1 MNKQSIASFIL
12 INVLLLLLL
21 RIPATKSVHHVN
33 WTRSEIM
40 DSYGLYML
48 EWKVVNKEII
58 FTTTVN
64 TRGFIGLGF
73 SYRHGKMAGSDLVL
87 AWVDDSTGL
96 PNVLV
101 GGFYFFYMNFSNE
114 SVIVRYLNKS
124 GTRKNI

>member
-1 MNKQSIASFIL
+1 MKSQSIVSFIL
-12 INVLLLLLL
+12 VNVLLLLLL
-21 RIPATKSVHHVN
+21 RIRATKSVHHVN

-40 DSYGLYML
+40 DSYGLYLL
-48 EWKVVNKEII
+48 EWRVDNKEII

-73 SYRHGKMAGSDLVL
+73 SYRHGKMAGSDLVM

-101 GGFYFFYMNFSNE
+101 RL
-114 SVIVRYLNKS
+114 ILNLS
-124 GTRKNI
+124 S

>member
-1 MNKQSIASFIL
+1 MFEQNKRKIMKRQSFVSFIL
-12 INVLLLLLL
+12 LNVFLLL
-21 RIPATKSVHHVN
+21 RIKETQSVHHVN

-40 DSYGLYML
+40 DDYGLYLL
-48 EWKVVNKEII
+48 EWKVNNNEII

-101 GGFYFFYMNFSNE
+101 R
-114 SVIVRYLNKS
+114 I
-124 GTRKNI
+124 